1 MRKLT
6 SCGVSPNLQ
15 SMFSVFSTT
24 SLTVSF
30 EYSFWSLQ
38 AELLRK
44 KLPWLQYDKKKT
56 QYQVA
61 KDKEK
66 TTKQNLNQAAQ
77 IVQGLLQP
85 LE

>member
-1 MRKLT
+1 
-6 SCGVSPNLQ
+6 
-15 SMFSVFSTT
+15 MFSVVSTT
-24 SLTVSF
+24 SLAESF
-30 EYSFWSLQ
+30 QYCCLILVEVSFWSLQ

-44 KLPWLQYDKKKT
+44 KLPWLKYDKMKT
-56 QYQVA
+56 HYQAA